1 MTYCIQYLKIFNLT
15 TFEYVQIVPALC
27 LCNLFHVAA
36 FIIADFS
43 DALFYPV
50 KRRTT
55 MPVVQ

>member
-1 MTYCIQYLKIFNLT
+1 MYK
-15 TFEYVQIVPALC
+15 LC
-27 LCNLFHVAA
+27 LLYVYVTLYYIYISLFHVAA

-43 DALFYPV
+43 DALFCPV